1 MIDILNL
8 SIGEALVL
16 TSVLLVAI
24 GLFAVV
30 TRRNLLRIVI
40 GIEIIATGVNLN
52 FIAMSIFKHGPYID
66 PTAHALT
73 IISIVL
79 DGALVGVALALTLVV
94 YRKFR
99 TLDTD
104 EIRRLRW

>member
-1 MIDILNL
+1 MIDLLNL
-8 SIGEALVL
+8 SSGEAMVL
-16 TSVLLVAI
+16 ASILLVSI
-24 GLFAVV
+24 GLFAVI
-30 TRRNLLRIVI
+30 TRRNLIRIII
-40 GIEIIATGVNLN
+40 GLEVIATGVNIN
-52 FIAMSIFKHGPYID
+52 FIAMSLFKHGANID

-73 IISIVL
+73 VISIVL

-104 EIRRLRW
+104 EIRKLRW

>member
-1 MIDILNL
+1 MIDLMNP

-16 TSVLLVAI
+16 TSVLLVVI
-24 GLFAVV
+24 GLFAVI
-30 TRRNLLRIVI
+30 TRRNLIRIVI
-40 GIEIIATGVNLN
+40 GLEVLATGINLN
-52 FIAMSIFKHGPYID
+52 FIAMSLFKYGTNID

-73 IISIVL
+73 VISIVL

-99 TLDTD
+99 TLNTD
-104 EIRRLRW
+104 EIKKLRW

>member
-1 MIDILNL
+1 MVNIIGYNEGVLMLLTAAIL
-8 SIGEALVL
+8 V
-16 TSVLLVAI
+16 VI
-24 GLFAVV
+24 GLYTVV
-30 TRRNLLRIVI
+30 TKKNLIKIII

-52 FIAMSIFKHGPYID
+52 FIGLSLLKSPGLID

-79 DGALVGVALALTLVV
+79 DGALVGVALAMTLVV
-94 YRKFR
+94 FRKFD

-104 EIRRLRW
+104 KIRKLRW